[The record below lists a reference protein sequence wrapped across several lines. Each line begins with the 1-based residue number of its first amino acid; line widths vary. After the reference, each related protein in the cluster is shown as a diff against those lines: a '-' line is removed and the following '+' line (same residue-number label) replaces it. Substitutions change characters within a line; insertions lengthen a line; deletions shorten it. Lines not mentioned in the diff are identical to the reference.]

1 MKNVLLII
9 PYGSVGG
16 IERLAVT
23 FYENL
28 KKWGYNVKVIK
39 IIALHNDIVNFGK
52 DEYRLSEK
60 DLSDLSPIQRILF
73 YIKIPFLIR
82 NIIKQNKIDISL
94 AFGDMANSFSAISGT
109 KEKKVA
115 SLHAVKSIEFKNIAG
130 INKFFKWS
138 LANSYKRFD
147 KVVAISEAIK
157 QDLIENCNYHFQN
170 LIPIYNPHDFDL
182 IKERSQESL
191 SENEQLIFEKK
202 VILFLGRLSIQKA
215 PWQLIKAFNAIKQQ
229 FPDHQLVLIGDGDT
243 NVEYYLKQLLAKQ
256 GDERIFFLGRK
267 NNPYKYLARAECLAL
282 SSFYEGTPNVIVEA
296 MALNI
301 PILTSNCTDGINE
314 MMIDKINQ
322 LQQDSILTDAGI
334 ITNTI
339 NQQTDIGIPQDFSVT
354 PEDHKFAEALIQI
367 LDADVNDKVR
377 NADKT
382 KLLSKFDL
390 EKVIKA
396 YLN

>member
-1 MKNVLLII
+1 M
-9 PYGSVGG
+9 G
-16 IERLAVT
+16 ITYLRRRLSWHSTAVT
-23 FYENL
+23 T
-28 KKWGYNVKVIK
+28 
-39 IIALHNDIVNFGK
+39 
-52 DEYRLSEK
+52 
-60 DLSDLSPIQRILF
+60 
-73 YIKIPFLIR
+73 
-82 NIIKQNKIDISL
+82 ID
-94 AFGDMANSFSAISGT
+94 
-109 KEKKVA
+109 
-115 SLHAVKSIEFKNIAG
+115 IEFKNIAG
-130 INKFFKWS
+130 INTFFKWS
-138 LANSYKRFD
+138 VANSYKRFD

-157 QDLIENCNYHFQN
+157 QDLIENCNYRFQN
-170 LIPIYNPHDFDL
+170 LITIYNPHDFDL

-243 NVEYYLKQLLAKQ
+243 NVEYYLKQILGKQ

-301 PILTSNCTDGINE
+301 PILTSNCTEGINE

-322 LQQDSILTDAGI
+322 MQQDSILTDAGI